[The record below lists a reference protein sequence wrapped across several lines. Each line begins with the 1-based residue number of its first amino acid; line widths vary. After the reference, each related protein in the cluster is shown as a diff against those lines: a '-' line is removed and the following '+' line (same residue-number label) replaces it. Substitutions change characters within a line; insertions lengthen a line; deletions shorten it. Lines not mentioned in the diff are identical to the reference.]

1 MNADAVLMTIILIL
15 VNLLE
20 WPVLLSRGY
29 QWGMWLTIPLRTL
42 VMLLLAWLWYQQISG
57 RRSLPV
63 RSIDLQEA
71 SD

>member
-1 MNADAVLMTIILIL
+1 MTIILIL
-15 VNLLE
+15 VNILE

-29 QWGMWLTIPLRTL
+29 QWGLWLTIPLRTL
-42 VMLLLAWLWYQQISG
+42 VMLLLTWLWYQKISG

-63 RSIDLQEA
+63 KSIDYQEA